1 MQVPLGTDLSDT
13 TASAKRVTTRSSR
26 DVSVLRP
33 LQHDDFVWPTDYS
46 IRSVQRS
53 YRAVAPAEEDADG
66 LVRVEGKLW
75 IPSEARELMQRLF
88 VIAHCGIQG
97 HRGGDVMA
105 ATLEARF
112 AHVKGGKLVQRQWG
126 PTSTT
131 TTRNECLH
139 KLGESYGSAHY
150 VLVLKDELTHY
161 CELIAADPAT
171 SATAVEAVLDWFKRF
186 GLPST
191 WVSDNGSHFKAAVM
205 AELAERLKAVMLMEM
220 NLDTRNWPYLL
231 PLVQANLIH
240 SVVASLAGHAPVELF
255 TGLPAPSMLDV
266 VAVTDRKE
274 RRRAYE
280 LARSKG
286 QICNFEVGDFVLW
299 SRVDTRMRGHKLLV
313 HWVGPYRVAQALSH
327 SFIVSHLL
335 TGDELEVHGTRLKH
349 YCDAELG
356 ATTEIRERVATQG
369 IILGVQA
376 TMAHRFDNAASEWQL
391 HVAWRGLED
400 TENSWD
406 PFASIYH
413 DVPVLVTQY
422 VQSVD
427 APELAALL

>member
-1 MQVPLGTDLSDT
+1 MQVPLGTDRSDT
-13 TASAKRVTTRSSR
+13 TASAKRVTTRSSG

-33 LQHDDFVWPTDYS
+33 LQHDDFVWPTDDS

-105 ATLEARF
+105 AALEARF
-112 AHVKGGKLVQRQWG
+112 AVSNLRTLG
-126 PTSTT
+126 PDIYA
-131 TTRNECLH
+131 TTRNKCLH
-139 KLGESYGSAHY
+139 MDYLSLGESYGSAHY

-171 SATAVEAVLDWFKRF
+171 SGTAVEAVLDWFKRF

-191 WVSDNGSHFKAAVM
+191 WVSDNGSHFKAAVV
-205 AELAERLKAVMLMEM
+205 AELAERLKAM

-231 PLVQANLIH
+231 PLIQANLNH
-240 SVVASLAGHAPVELF
+240 SAVASLAGHAPVELF

-266 VAVTDRKE
+266 GVTTLLSDDRDLEGPAAVAPHLDALREHLATMHLEVTDRKE
-274 RRRAYE
+274 RRRVYE

-286 QICNFEVGDFVLW
+286 QICNFEVRDFVLW
-299 SRVDTRMRGHKLLV
+299 SRVDTRMRGHKQLV
-313 HWVGPYRVAQALSH
+313 RWVGPFRVAQALSH

-335 TGDELEVHGTRLKH
+335 TGDEFEVYGSRLKH

-356 ATTEIRERVATQG
+356 ATTEIRPHHSTQA
-369 IILGVQA
+369 IILG
-376 TMAHRFDNAASEWQL
+376 D
-391 HVAWRGLED
+391 
-400 TENSWD
+400 
-406 PFASIYH
+406 
-413 DVPVLVTQY
+413 
-422 VQSVD
+422 
-427 APELAALL
+427 